1 MPLDPTPFIVGA
13 IVAGCAALATSVLA
27 RHVNRERYDSMSPW
41 AVIAGVALFV
51 GVLGLSA
58 QVARLIW

>member
-1 MPLDPTPFIVGA
+1 MPLDPSPFIVGA
-13 IVAGCAALATSVLA
+13 IVAGCAALATAVLA
-27 RHVNRERYDSMSPW
+27 RHVNREKYESMSPW

-58 QVARLIW
+58 HIARLIW